1 MTNPFFSWMGGKRRL
16 AKHILPD
23 FPDHECYVEPF
34 AGAAALFFKKQP
46 TKVEVLND
54 VNGDLVNLYRVVQHH
69 LEEFVRQF
77 KWSLISRTMFKWL
90 NDTNISGLTDIQRA
104 ARFYYLQ
111 QMSFGSKI
119 TGRTFGTATTSAPK
133 LNLCRLEETLSMA
146 HLRLSRVYVEQLD
159 WQECFRRYD
168 REHTLFY
175 MDPPY
180 WETTG
185 YGVDFPFEHYERM
198 AELARTAKGKVIISI
213 NDHPDIRRV
222 FAGFRMKELTLAH
235 TVGGNKSSKMAGE
248 LVIYNW

>member
-90 NDTNISGLTDIQRA
+90 NDSTTSNLTDIQRA